1 MPTGLSRGSGALQTE
16 DERAGSQTE
25 RVSGQRRQV
34 ISHPRGGGGEGGNR
48 GGTADSAARDS
59 DDDDRYRCAQL
70 VLPQGYSSSS
80 ASRRESRAESAQQR

>member
-1 MPTGLSRGSGALQTE
+1 M
-16 DERAGSQTE
+16 GSQTE

-34 ISHPRGGGGEGGNR
+34 VSHPHGERGRAGGGNGG
-48 GGTADSAARDS
+48 GAADSAAWDS

-70 VLPQGYSSSS
+70 VLPLGHSSSS